1 MRAGA
6 GRPASGGRPTTSGR
20 GPGAGGWRAPGRAGG
35 VRPRGPPGGRGR
47 RPGALDRS
55 AGAPGTGP
63 SPLEE
68 PPREHEDGP
77 FARALLAL
85 FNRKL
90 ATAVGAPV
98 RGAFNDYETFTEL
111 SLQVLRGRTPAQ
123 QQELVVGVL
132 DSMFPPFV
140 PHLLRSLARGSPGW
154 VLRVNALITKH
165 AFAWLVGDCSIV
177 AADLELPDGTS
188 VRAEHAV
195 KIEKCRYLDT
205 TRCVGTCMNICRRP
219 TQAFVTATLGIDVW
233 LQPDF
238 ETLGCTMAFG
248 LGPPPEAEDPSYLAP
263 CLTAQQP
270 DAAETGAKGCPSARP
285 AAGLAPPCHELPA
298 FVRPGD
304 TVYEELLLQRGAGGL
319 GDAADGR

>member
-1 MRAGA
+1 MRAVA
-6 GRPASGGRPTTSGR
+6 GRSASGARTSTSGR
-20 GPGAGGWRAPGRAGG
+20 GPAAGGRAPGR
-35 VRPRGPPGGRGR
+35 GRR
-47 RPGALDRS
+47 RPGALRGPPGLAGGRGP
-55 AGAPGTGP
+55 AGAGSRGPGPGP
-63 SPLEE
+63 APLEE
-68 PPREHEDGP
+68 PPREHADGP
-77 FARALLAL
+77 FARVLLAL

-90 ATAVGAPV
+90 AKAVGVVPH
-98 RGAFNDYETFTEL
+98 GAFNDYQTFTEL
-111 SLQVLRGRTPAQ
+111 SLRVLRGRTPAQ

-140 PHLLRSLARGSPGW
+140 PPLLRGLARGSPGW

-219 TQAFVTATLGIDVW
+219 TQAFVAATLGIDVW

-238 ETLGCTMAFG
+238 DTLGCTMAFG
-248 LGPPPEAEDPSYLAP
+248 LGPPPEADDPSYLAP
-263 CLTAQQP
+263 CLAARQP

-285 AAGLAPPCHELPA
+285 TAGPCHELPA
-298 FVRPGD
+298 FVGPGD
-304 TVYEELLLQRGAGGL
+304 TVYEELLLQQRGAGGL
-319 GDAADGR
+319 EAAADGR